1 MANLVI
7 MKDRQAVT
15 TSLQVAEGFDKQH
28 KHVIEAIENKIQSAE
43 NSAHY
48 KLMFFEGFYKDSRGR
63 NQKMYYMNR
72 DGFSFIA
79 FGFTGKKADDFKF
92 SYIDA
97 FNHMEKELIELAK
110 DSYMIDDPVR
120 RAEKWIQERKQVQA
134 LELENQALAPKA
146 LFADSV
152 SASDTSILVNDL
164 AKLLKQNGIEIG
176 GTRLFGWLRDNGF
189 LIRRKGTDYNMP
201 TQRSMEM
208 KLFQIKETTINHN
221 SGRISISKTP
231 KVTGKGQLYFI
242 NKFIAEKNKIGIEG

>member
-1 MANLVI
+1 MTNLVL
-7 MKDRQAVT
+7 MKDKQAVT
-15 TSLQVAEGFDKQH
+15 SSLNVAESFGKPHNDTLKAIRNLQEDVGNFSQMFL
-28 KHVIEAIENKIQSAE
+28 EATEP
-43 NSAHY
+43 
-48 KLMFFEGFYKDSRGR
+48 DSYNRPR
-63 NQKMYYMNR
+63 KVYYMNR
-72 DGFSFIA
+72 DGFTLLA
-79 FGFTGKKADDFKF
+79 MGFNGKKAMSFKLK
-92 SYIDA
+92 YIDA

-110 DSYMIDDPVR
+110 DSYMIDDPVK

-134 LELENQALAPKA
+134 LELENQILAPKA

-242 NKFIAEKNKIGIEG
+242 NKFITEKNKIGIEG

>member
-1 MANLVI
+1 MSNLVI

-15 TSLQVAEGFDKQH
+15 SSLDVAETFSKRHDHVLRDLDELKEGVTQNWGDLFWEDTYIHPQNKQPYR
-28 KHVIEAIENKIQSAE
+28 II
-43 NSAHY
+43 
-48 KLMFFEGFYKDSRGR
+48 
-63 NQKMYYMNR
+63 YMNR
-72 DGFSFIA
+72 DGFTLLA
-79 FGFTGKKADDFKF
+79 MGFNGKKAMSFKLK
-92 SYIDA
+92 YIQA

-110 DSYMIDDPVR
+110 DSYMIDDPVK

-134 LELENQALAPKA
+134 LELENQTLAPKA

-152 SASDTSILVNDL
+152 SASDTSILVSDL

-201 TQRSMEM
+201 TQRSMEL

-221 SGRISISKTP
+221 SGRISISRTP

-242 NKFIAEKNKIGIEG
+242 NKFITEKNKIGIEG